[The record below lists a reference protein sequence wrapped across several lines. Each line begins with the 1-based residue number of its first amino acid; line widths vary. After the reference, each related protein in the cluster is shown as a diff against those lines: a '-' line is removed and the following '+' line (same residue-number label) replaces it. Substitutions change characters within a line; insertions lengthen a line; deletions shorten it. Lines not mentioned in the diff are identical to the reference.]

1 MENKRK
7 FNKRLNISVPPKIL
21 TNRELSDNEK
31 LILSLDYTFY
41 LKNGYTIYT
50 NVEIGELLS
59 LHQNIIGL
67 CRKSLIEKGYLVKDE
82 KDKRKHRLTDKLE
95 SVEFLII
102 EEKEEEENKIYNT
115 VCILPYE
122 IYSDSKLKTGAKLL
136 WGEYNTL
143 SKTKDG
149 YFKKRETT
157 AKIMNVSVGSITNWT
172 KQLFECDFLKL
183 YAVNYGYYKNQKV
196 VRTVEFSRKTEDF
209 IEDFEDIF
217 EEEQNSVNENLEV
230 KTEKG
235 AKKNISKKDDF
246 KTEEEIKI
254 QPLGVIDISEL
265 HSVKQSEND
274 ILKEEDFIKK
284 VENKGGSK
292 KFSDLPFPK
301 KDKKKKNIID
311 EDYDRDYYNSF
322 DFEDYKE

>member
-1 MENKRK
+1 M
-7 FNKRLNISVPPKIL
+7 
-21 TNRELSDNEK
+21 
-31 LILSLDYTFY
+31 
-41 LKNGYTIYT
+41 
-50 NVEIGELLS
+50 
-59 LHQNIIGL
+59 
-67 CRKSLIEKGYLVKDE
+67 
-82 KDKRKHRLTDKLE
+82 
-95 SVEFLII
+95 
-102 EEKEEEENKIYNT
+102 
-115 VCILPYE
+115 
-122 IYSDSKLKTGAKLL
+122 
-136 WGEYNTL
+136 
-143 SKTKDG
+143 
-149 YFKKRETT
+149 
-157 AKIMNVSVGSITNWT
+157 
-172 KQLFECDFLKL
+172 

-209 IEDFEDIF
+209 IEDFF

-254 QPLGVIDISEL
+254 QLLGAIDISEL

-284 VENKGGSK
+284 VENKGGVK